1 MVECIVRVL
10 KTPESEVP
18 AGSKY
23 YQSVTA
29 RLNDNMIYV
38 AQIEMNIL
46 DSDNFTA
53 DIFPAVSKIGFSAVK
68 AIAFPLLN
76 LCNAISFLSAEC
88 NSFPSDECNINQSLL
103 HWQMAHINVKLL
115 RTGDLI
121 FSCRKNR
128 VGEFVLSLKIKVKG
142 ERGSESNETLS
153 HRSMKMSFFLDAP
166 LHTIILSLLKVNY
179 NCYPTTFADD

>member
-53 DIFPAVSKIGFSAVK
+53 DIFPAVSKIGFLAVNT
-68 AIAFPLLN
+68 IAFQLLN
-76 LCNAISFLSAEC
+76 LYNVF
-88 NSFPSDECNINQSLL
+88 SLL
-103 HWQMAHINVKLL
+103 TSTSLYNS
-115 RTGDLI
+115 TGDPL
-121 FSCRKNR
+121 FSCRKIR
-128 VGEFVLSLKIKVKG
+128 GGEFVLSLKIKVKG

-153 HRSMKMSFFLDAP
+153 HRRMKMSFFSVRSLII
-166 LHTIILSLLKVNY
+166 HTIILSLLKVNY